1 MVWSSREAI
10 FNSTPTS
17 QRILRADLEE
27 SGYQSA
33 LTRSQNSQYGTGWLY
48 HDSESI
54 ASTSSCDEWD
64 GYMTIDNERIKI
76 REVSDLLVTRYAFI
90 SGAKS
95 EQGLPVLTF
104 PDSHVQFSFADYRI
118 LVNYLARLQPVEDIF
133 NGFVAII
140 DRRTD
145 RWSSVKTV
153 LSYLT
158 LFFPGSLRVAYV
170 LKPDGVLQRAL
181 EVFVCNNLLEL
192 HRYVHPSRLTVDLGG
207 SFCYNHLEW
216 LQHRMEVERLRCS
229 AEGIARTL
237 DEFVQSLKDT
247 ELPNDAS
254 TTAHILTSQRF
265 DLLKAVRQVDSK
277 PNADQL
283 SPTRLHN
290 VTSVQRTLLQLED
303 AEKSFDKFWPD
314 HELRLEHCLRLRQ
327 FEEDFKKLQ
336 ANFLNHLD
344 RLRNSND
351 GRADEQ
357 RLYSIEDTDRLIDE
371 YQSYAKKTEEDFEA
385 ANALKLRGEQ
395 LIETEEKELIGSI
408 TPKCQ
413 ELNRL
418 TAQLDVALRQRA
430 QFLHSARRL
439 QNYISSANQWCATG
453 VDLLTGASMEFE
465 SAEQCEAALQRVR
478 TFLKSGD
485 EMCFDLDTSDS
496 LLLLTSYDTKTL
508 LDQVNARL
516 TDVKQLCQ
524 NRCFFLKRLLSK
536 TRSSAQSYSPFTE
549 SERIGMTLSGTY
561 VPPSKGMQTSSSSP
575 QASDTSEENALPQS
589 IAGGNLWSDMAC
601 FDDDG
606 KSRCSS
612 DSLPKRSAFV
622 INELVTTEQS
632 YVDEL
637 SSVMDHYVS
646 AIDDPPTGC
655 HLPSAVQAQR
665 DILFGNLAEIH
676 QFHKVHF
683 LPSLLRSSREGGAKE
698 IANAFLEHGD
708 GLRCYVT
715 YCLNKPKSDALL
727 RRHEQECH
735 TFLKTCQQR
744 AGHGLPLGAYLLK
757 PVQRITKYQLLL
769 KVNFN
774 FLHRRCFKKPSFFLQ
789 ELARSSS
796 LTEGRTDVELALDAI
811 LYLLQQANASLNQ
824 GYIVGYTVRQK
835 DNNYAQVAYFFFVQG
850 DLSALG
856 PVLMEGSF
864 RVSLSKRN
872 GEKALRMRR
881 GAKLRYRHVFLYSS
895 LLLMCKHRRNSVPNA
910 EERYEV
916 KEELPVRFHNHF
928 AFASQPSAVVQ
939 VYSIEQVETVKG
951 KEGRF
956 QVITENRNETLTFS
970 SSPDKVL
977 QFVSKLKQLIE
988 RCNSSFG
995 KSMHF
1000 HFRKPSELLFLGSSH
1015 HHRPISW
1022 TSHSSNETGCIRVG
1036 ERKRHSE
1043 TDLLSRS
1050 VNGVAGGGATS
1061 RYPLARS
1068 EHNLLRCFESAI
1080 HRSRSMDGQN
1090 VNKKEVKEVTIS
1102 CRLHRCHT
1110 ARICRDFVAKSRDH
1124 LSVVSGEAV
1133 IILNKRDKTDWT
1145 LVKSLRT
1152 QREGWVPAGHV
1163 QATVVS
1169 LDHFLTLLT
1178 FHVATMYVSTVAVED
1193 VLVNNGY
1200 VASTAAHAIAA
1211 G

>member
-10 FNSTPTS
+10 FNSAPTS

-181 EVFVCNNLLEL
+181 EVGYKRISEAKRFQVFVCNNLLEL

-216 LQHRMEVERLRCS
+216 LQHRMVEVERLRCS

-254 TTAHILTSQRF
+254 TTAHILTSQRTDRDAIKANLQEDFRIVVRRGF

-327 FEEDFKKLQ
+327 FEEDFKKVSALETPLPNLASSHQLTGGAVCLTSLNTKRFCLFTRSRARSSRLLIDKGTTTDCVLPPSRCSGTTKLAFFLVSRICDSLRQLQ

-344 RLRNSND
+344 RLRNSNND

-385 ANALKLRGEQ
+385 ANALKLRGEE

-439 QNYISSANQWCATG
+439 QNYISSANQWCAAG
-453 VDLLTGASMEFE
+453 VDLLTGASSMEFE

-561 VPPSKGMQTSSSSP
+561 APPAKGMQTSSSSP

-589 IAGGNLWSDMAC
+589 LTGGNLWSDMAC

-637 SSVMDHYVS
+637 SSVLDHYVS
-646 AIDDPPTGC
+646 AFDDPPMGC

-683 LPSLLRSSREGGAKE
+683 LPSLLRSSREGGARE

-735 TFLKTCQQR
+735 SFLKTCQER

-769 KVNFN
+769 K
-774 FLHRRCFKKPSFFLQ
+774 

-824 GYIVGYTVRQK
+824 GYIVGYT
-835 DNNYAQVAYFFFVQG
+835 G

-881 GAKLRYRHVFLYSS
+881 GAKLRYGHVFLYSS

-916 KEELPVRFHNHF
+916 KEELPV
-928 AFASQPSAVVQ
+928 
-939 VYSIEQVETVKG
+939 YSIEQVDMVKG

-977 QFVSKLKQLIE
+977 QFVSKLKQLVE
-988 RCNSSFG
+988 GCSSSFA
-995 KSMHF
+995 
-1000 HFRKPSELLFLGSSH
+1000 SSH

-1050 VNGVAGGGATS
+1050 VNGTTGGGATS

-1080 HRSRSMDGQN
+1080 HRSRSMDGHN
-1090 VNKKEVKEVTIS
+1090 VSKKEVKE
-1102 CRLHRCHT
+1102 T

-1145 LVKSLRT
+1145 LVRSLQT

-1163 QATVVS
+1163 Q
-1169 LDHFLTLLT
+1169 
-1178 FHVATMYVSTVAVED
+1178 ST
-1193 VLVNNGY
+1193 G
-1200 VASTAAHAIAA
+1200 
-1211 G
+1211 

>member
-1 MVWSSREAI
+1 
-10 FNSTPTS
+10 
-17 QRILRADLEE
+17 
-27 SGYQSA
+27 
-33 LTRSQNSQYGTGWLY
+33 
-48 HDSESI
+48 
-54 ASTSSCDEWD
+54 
-64 GYMTIDNERIKI
+64 
-76 REVSDLLVTRYAFI
+76 
-90 SGAKS
+90 
-95 EQGLPVLTF
+95 
-104 PDSHVQFSFADYRI
+104 
-118 LVNYLARLQPVEDIF
+118 
-133 NGFVAII
+133 
-140 DRRTD
+140 
-145 RWSSVKTV
+145 
-153 LSYLT
+153 
-158 LFFPGSLRVAYV
+158 
-170 LKPDGVLQRAL
+170 
-181 EVFVCNNLLEL
+181 
-192 HRYVHPSRLTVDLGG
+192 
-207 SFCYNHLEW
+207 
-216 LQHRMEVERLRCS
+216 
-229 AEGIARTL
+229 
-237 DEFVQSLKDT
+237 
-247 ELPNDAS
+247 
-254 TTAHILTSQRF
+254 
-265 DLLKAVRQVDSK
+265 
-277 PNADQL
+277 
-283 SPTRLHN
+283 
-290 VTSVQRTLLQLED
+290 
-303 AEKSFDKFWPD
+303 
-314 HELRLEHCLRLRQ
+314 
-327 FEEDFKKLQ
+327 
-336 ANFLNHLD
+336 
-344 RLRNSND
+344 
-351 GRADEQ
+351 
-357 RLYSIEDTDRLIDE
+357 
-371 YQSYAKKTEEDFEA
+371 
-385 ANALKLRGEQ
+385 
-395 LIETEEKELIGSI
+395 
-408 TPKCQ
+408 
-413 ELNRL
+413 
-418 TAQLDVALRQRA
+418 
-430 QFLHSARRL
+430 
-439 QNYISSANQWCATG
+439 
-453 VDLLTGASMEFE
+453 
-465 SAEQCEAALQRVR
+465 
-478 TFLKSGD
+478 
-485 EMCFDLDTSDS
+485 
-496 LLLLTSYDTKTL
+496 
-508 LDQVNARL
+508 
-516 TDVKQLCQ
+516 
-524 NRCFFLKRLLSK
+524 
-536 TRSSAQSYSPFTE
+536 
-549 SERIGMTLSGTY
+549 MTLSGTY
-561 VPPSKGMQTSSSSP
+561 APPAKGMQTSSSSP

-589 IAGGNLWSDMAC
+589 LTGGNLWSDMAC

-637 SSVMDHYVS
+637 SSVLDHYVS
-646 AIDDPPTGC
+646 AFDDPPMGC

-683 LPSLLRSSREGGAKE
+683 LPSLLRSSREGGARE

-735 TFLKTCQQR
+735 SFLKTCQER

-769 KVNFN
+769 K
-774 FLHRRCFKKPSFFLQ
+774 

-824 GYIVGYTVRQK
+824 GYIVGYT
-835 DNNYAQVAYFFFVQG
+835 G

-916 KEELPVRFHNHF
+916 KEELPV
-928 AFASQPSAVVQ
+928 
-939 VYSIEQVETVKG
+939 YSIEQVDMVKG

-977 QFVSKLKQLIE
+977 QFVSKLKQLVE
-988 RCNSSFG
+988 GCSSSFA
-995 KSMHF
+995 
-1000 HFRKPSELLFLGSSH
+1000 SSH

-1050 VNGVAGGGATS
+1050 VNGTTGGGATC

-1080 HRSRSMDGQN
+1080 HRSRSMDGHN
-1090 VNKKEVKEVTIS
+1090 VSKKEIKE
-1102 CRLHRCHT
+1102 T

-1145 LVKSLRT
+1145 LVRSLQT

-1163 QATVVS
+1163 Q
-1169 LDHFLTLLT
+1169 
-1178 FHVATMYVSTVAVED
+1178 ST
-1193 VLVNNGY
+1193 G
-1200 VASTAAHAIAA
+1200 
-1211 G
+1211 